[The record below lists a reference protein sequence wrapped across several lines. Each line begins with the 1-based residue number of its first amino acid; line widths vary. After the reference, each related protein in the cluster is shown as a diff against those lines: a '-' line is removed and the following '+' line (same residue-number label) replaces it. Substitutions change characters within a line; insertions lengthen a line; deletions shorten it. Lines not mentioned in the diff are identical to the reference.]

1 MPLSPVVLLSGN
13 LYNVCHLNGHHYS
26 YIVGEENRMPII
38 TLPDGSK
45 REYKEPVIGFDIVN
59 DIGPGLAR
67 AALAMVVD
75 DQQRDLSEV
84 ITDDA
89 RVRILTIRDEE
100 GLDVARHTLAAQVL
114 ARAVKD
120 LYPTAKLAIGPT
132 IQHGFYYDVDFVEPL
147 VPEDLPKIEARMREI
162 IKEGLP
168 VTREMWPRAEA
179 IEYFKKRGEI
189 YKVDI
194 IERAPKEQNE
204 ISLYRQGEGDE
215 DIFMDLCLGPHLPD
229 IKRGDIAFT
238 LTNLAGAYWRG
249 DSNNKMLTRIYAI
262 AFPTKK
268 ELNEHLERLKEA
280 ERRDHRRIGRQQ
292 NLFHLQEEAPGM
304 VFWHPKGW
312 TIWQIIE
319 QYMRRRQQQEGY
331 QEIKTPTVVDR
342 TLWERSGH
350 WENYQDLMFTTASE
364 NRDYAVKPMNCPG
377 HVQIFN
383 HTQHSYRDLP
393 LRLSEFGSCHRNEP
407 SGALHGLMRVRG
419 FVQDDAHI
427 FCRDDQIVNEV
438 ERFHNFAMSVYRD
451 FGFKEIAVKLSLR
464 PEQRAGEDW
473 IWDMAESGLRT
484 ALNAAGIVWE
494 ELEGEGAF
502 YGPKVEYH
510 IKDAI
515 GRSWQVGTI
524 QLDFVLPERLG
535 AEYIDEQNERK
546 TPVMLH
552 RAILGSFERF
562 IGILIEHHA
571 GSLPLWLAP
580 IQVVVATI
588 TDAQHDYAQKVV
600 TMLEKNG
607 IRAVSDLRNE
617 KIGYKIREATVA
629 RTPFILVVGAR
640 EVEMGLVAVR
650 TREGQDLS
658 AMELQQFIDH
668 IKQENRVGGASN

>member
-1 MPLSPVVLLSGN
+1 
-13 LYNVCHLNGHHYS
+13 
-26 YIVGEENRMPII
+26 MPII

-45 REYKEPVIGFDIVN
+45 REFDNAVTGFDIVN

-67 AALAMVVD
+67 AAIAMVVNGE
-75 DQQRDLSEV
+75 QQDLCRTIEEDS
-84 ITDDA
+84 T
-89 RVRILTIRDEE
+89 VRILTLRDEE
-100 GLDVARHTLAAQVL
+100 GLDVVRHTLAAQVM

-132 IQHGFYYDVDFVEPL
+132 IEHGFYYDVDFEEPL

-168 VTREMWPRAEA
+168 VTREMWDRQEA
-179 IEYFKKRGEI
+179 IQYFMAKDEW
-189 YKVDI
+189 YKADI
-194 IERAPKEQNE
+194 IDRAPKEQTK

-215 DIFMDLCLGPHLPD
+215 DIFMDLCLGPHLTS
-229 IKRGDIAFT
+229 IKQADIAFKI
-238 LTNLAGAYWRG
+238 TNLAGAYWRG
-249 DSNNKMLTRIYAI
+249 DSNNKMLTRLYAI

-268 ELNEHLERLKEA
+268 ELEAHLERVREA
-280 ERRDHRRIGRQQ
+280 ELRDHRRIGRMQ

-312 TIWQIIE
+312 TIWQIVE
-319 QYMRRRQQQEGY
+319 QYMRRRQEIEGY
-331 QEIKTPTVVDR
+331 KEIKTPMVVDR

-350 WENYQDLMFTTASE
+350 WENYQDLMFTTSSE

-377 HVQIFN
+377 HVQVFN
-383 HTQHSYRDLP
+383 HTLHSYRDLP
-393 LRLSEFGSCHRNEP
+393 LRLAEFGSCHRNEP

-427 FCRDDQIVNEV
+427 FCRDDQIISEV
-438 ERFHNFAMSVYRD
+438 ERFHKFAMSVYRD
-451 FGFKEIAVKLSLR
+451 FGFKDISVKLSLR
-464 PEQRAGEDW
+464 PEKRAGDDR
-473 IWDMAESGLRT
+473 IWDLAESGLRT
-484 ALNAAGIVWE
+484 ALNSAGISWE

-535 AEYIDEQNERK
+535 AKFVDEDNTRK

-571 GSLPLWLAP
+571 GSFPLWLAP
-580 IQVVVATI
+580 EQVVVASI
-588 TDAQHDYAQKVV
+588 TDGQHEYVKKVV
-600 TMLEKNG
+600 KTLKENG

-617 KIGYKIREATVA
+617 KIGYKIREATVS
-629 RTPFILVVGAR
+629 RIPYILVVGKR
-640 EVEMGLVAVR
+640 EMEMGLVAIR

-658 AMELQQFIDH
+658 TMELSQFVDYLN
-668 IKQENRVGGASN
+668 KSNTI